1 MSKKNRENLYFVD
14 HANKLA
20 DREYA
25 NPNRKKRRLLRTWDK
40 TSGATTT
47 VEIPD
52 WREPT
57 TNNS

>member
-1 MSKKNRENLYFVD
+1 MSKKNSDNFYVID

-20 DREYA
+20 DRERA
-25 NPNRKKRRLLRTWDK
+25 NPNRRKRRILQTWDK

-52 WREPT
+52 WGKTPIEEK
-57 TNNS
+57 

>member
-1 MSKKNRENLYFVD
+1 MSKKNSDTFYVID

-20 DREYA
+20 DRERA
-25 NPNRKKRRLLRTWDK
+25 NPNRRKRRVVQTWDK

-52 WREPT
+52 WGETPVEEK
-57 TNNS
+57 

>member
-1 MSKKNRENLYFVD
+1 MSKKSSETFCVID

-20 DREYA
+20 DRERL
-25 NPNRKKRRLLRTWDK
+25 NPNRKKRRLMQTWDK

-52 WREPT
+52 WSDTRKEEE
-57 TNNS
+57 

>member
-1 MSKKNRENLYFVD
+1 MSKKSNDPFCVID

-20 DREYA
+20 DRERA
-25 NPNRKKRRLLRTWDK
+25 NPNRRQRRVLQAWDK

-52 WREPT
+52 WGNAPVKEK
-57 TNNS
+57 